1 MADLT
6 FTAVVD
12 ESRVLRLPPETPLGE
27 VEVVVREKHPQGNG
41 AAILEAIRNL
51 PRDVDPAFWQRAR
64 EELFRSRDEWDED

>member
-27 VEVVVREKHPQGNG
+27 VEVVLQGCPSRGN
-41 AAILEAIRNL
+41 LEALRNVVAHV
-51 PRDVDPAFWQRAR
+51 PQSQDPGIWQQAR
-64 EELFRSRDEWDED
+64 EELARMRDED